1 MTLPDLCYTESQIR
15 MVPSGLKTC
24 EVTSAEE
31 ETEQVQPLGFLR
43 VSTLTKKGTFQRD
56 KGSLSTCTT
65 LSHCVPSLAAGRG
78 AQRRCHREII

>member
-1 MTLPDLCYTESQIR
+1 MTLPDLCYTESQIS

-43 VSTLTKKGTFQRD
+43 DFQ
-56 KGSLSTCTT
+56 
-65 LSHCVPSLAAGRG
+65 P
-78 AQRRCHREII
+78 